1 MELNRIEQ
9 LIAKT
14 SLTSEEKKEIKKA
27 AEEAG
32 IEYTIKKGRF
42 CRECYEKILLKLY
55 EASKPEA
62 NKSVDS
68 YKLKDVRK
76 DIIIGGVRVNNA
88 NIASVEVGR
97 FSQSVINSFFELC
110 E

>member
-14 SLTSEEKKEIKKA
+14 SLTIEDKKEITTA
-27 AEEAG
+27 ADEAG

-55 EASKPEA
+55 EANKPEA
-62 NKSVDS
+62 NKSVDG

-76 DIIIGGVRVNNA
+76 DVFIGGVRVNNTT
-88 NIASVEVGR
+88 IASIEVGR
-97 FSQSVINSFFELC
+97 FSQSVINGFFELC